1 MEVVGVTDL
10 FSIGLLLAIRLE
22 LLHEFLMLLFLL
34 HIESMLTLKFPPV
47 NPCMLLFEVFEIDE
61 LLSFL
66 LPVHDLLV
74 DELRGRSF
82 ATLSDFLQTVEL
94 DHILAAESFL
104 LGFSIIAELLALV
117 NLFLEFTKMWHLDQ
131 KFMELVSRKTIE
143 DSGSVAFIKLLA
155 LNTCFG

>member
-1 MEVVGVTDL
+1 MEIVGVADL
-10 FSIGLLLAIRLE
+10 FSIGLLLATRLE
-22 LLHEFLMLLFLL
+22 LLHKFLMLLFLL

-74 DELRGRSF
+74 DELRGRGF
-82 ATLSDFLQTVEL
+82 ATLCDFLQTVEL

-104 LGFSIIAELLALV
+104 LRFSIIPKLLALV
-117 NLFLEFTKMWHLDQ
+117 GLFLEFTEMWHLDQ
-131 KFMELVSRKTIE
+131 QLMELVSRKAIE
-143 DSGSVAFIKLLA
+143 DSGSLAFI
-155 LNTCFG
+155 

>member
-1 MEVVGVTDL
+1 
-10 FSIGLLLAIRLE
+10 
-22 LLHEFLMLLFLL
+22 MLLFLL

-47 NPCMLLFEVFEIDE
+47 DASMLLFEVFEIDE

>member
-1 MEVVGVTDL
+1 MEIVGVANL
-10 FSIGLLLAIRLE
+10 LGIGLLLAIRLE
-22 LLHEFLMLLFLL
+22 LLHKFLVLLFLL

-74 DELRGRSF
+74 DELRGGSF
-82 ATLSDFLQTVEL
+82 APLCDLLQTVEL

-104 LGFSIIAELLALV
+104 LRFSIIPKLLALV
-117 NLFLEFTKMWHLDQ
+117 GLFLEFTKMWHLDQ
-131 KFMELVSRKTIE
+131 KLMELVSREAIE
-143 DSGSVAFIKLLA
+143 DCGSLAFI
-155 LNTCFG
+155 